1 MRRELGWEF
10 LGSMNVT
17 LKKKKKKKER
27 RKKQI
32 RLRILFLCPNSKVAV
47 LKAGP
52 SDSLEGD
59 PQHWNPVVK
68 LPHFRSLP
76 LSLTY
81 VMVLG
86 SVCRQGDSVGL
97 IQGAKGMIWAFSEYY
112 WGAGVFQGKKKTRE
126 KGEAMERKKP
136 TFVKSDWLKGI
147 SYF

>member
-17 LKKKKKKKER
+17 LKKKRKKGE
-27 RKKQI
+27 KKQI

-68 LPHFRSLP
+68 LPDFRSLP
-76 LSLTY
+76 PLLNLCNGAWLSLQT
-81 VMVLG
+81 G
-86 SVCRQGDSVGL
+86 
-97 IQGAKGMIWAFSEYY
+97 
-112 WGAGVFQGKKKTRE
+112 
-126 KGEAMERKKP
+126 
-136 TFVKSDWLKGI
+136 
-147 SYF
+147 